1 MFTPCYPFFF
11 ARAYGPMSLAGDNCP
26 IWSLCSRIRV
36 HASRLQSLTFSQTIT
51 NLPVSVFTTVKGGV
65 GRQKAECE
73 KMSDGNVGDDDAS
86 GLELLGWRK

>member
-1 MFTPCYPFFF
+1 MGQCCLQGIIVPSGRYAHIFVFILLGC
-11 ARAYGPMSLAGDNCP
+11 SLA
-26 IWSLCSRIRV
+26 
-36 HASRLQSLTFSQTIT
+36 FSQTIT

-73 KMSDGNVGDDDAS
+73 KMSDGNVGDDDAG